1 MTKLL
6 QFRPNK
12 DTSALIAYLT
22 VALFWGSTYLVIRI
36 GVQHMPPAAMAAMR
50 FLIAGFLMLL
60 IVRLTGRPLPS
71 RAVDW
76 RTNIVVGVL
85 LLGVANGLVVWAEQF
100 IESGIASIIVVTA
113 TLWMVLFSAIL
124 PGKKLRPTP
133 SQLIGLLIGFAG
145 TFVLVGANLDELRT
159 TDWRG
164 PAALTVAAASWGLGT
179 VYSQRRPTSSGP
191 FVNSALQMIFGGT
204 ALAVVATVRGE
215 WGGLEPT
222 WQGAAVIAY
231 LVIFGSIVSFTAYVH
246 LLRLWPANVAGTYTY
261 LNVVVAVFLGWLILD
276 EPLTAR
282 TLIAAV
288 TVLAAVAWVRAGGR
302 RHERARTDDSSIE
315 SRSTE
320 PPLIR
325 SRVA

>member
-36 GVQHMPPAAMAAMR
+36 GVHHMPPAAMAAMR

-113 TLWMVLFSAIL
+113 TLWMVLFSAVL
-124 PGKKLRPTP
+124 PWRKSSTDTVPADRSSHWFCRDLCLGRGR
-133 SQLIGLLIGFAG
+133 SRRASVHGLARSSCTDRGRC
-145 TFVLVGANLDELRT
+145 FVGSRHRLLT
-159 TDWRG
+159 TAPRWG
-164 PAALTVAAASWGLGT
+164 AALL
-179 VYSQRRPTSSGP
+179 
-191 FVNSALQMIFGGT
+191 
-204 ALAVVATVRGE
+204 
-215 WGGLEPT
+215 
-222 WQGAAVIAY
+222 
-231 LVIFGSIVSFTAYVH
+231 
-246 LLRLWPANVAGTYTY
+246 
-261 LNVVVAVFLGWLILD
+261 
-276 EPLTAR
+276 
-282 TLIAAV
+282 
-288 TVLAAVAWVRAGGR
+288 
-302 RHERARTDDSSIE
+302 
-315 SRSTE
+315 
-320 PPLIR
+320 
-325 SRVA
+325 